1 MKQELQDMLDLCSL
15 ELDDIEERINNLP
28 ILDKARQYLTN
39 YALIKSSGTAEFVYR
54 SIIAD
59 YFSKLSDSK
68 IDTYLDNSIRKGS
81 MSATYDNMKKLLGK
95 FDDNWQ
101 KDFKN
106 AVQSRSDKNKLIDAS
121 TSLVNNR
128 HSFAHGKPPTAT
140 FLDIKQYYADVV
152 QLIEILDSIVC

>member
-1 MKQELQDMLDLCSL
+1 MKQELQDMLDLCLL

>member
-1 MKQELQDMLDLCSL
+1 MKQELQDMLDLCLL

-68 IDTYLDNSIRKGS
+68 IDTYLYNSIRKGS

>member
-1 MKQELQDMLDLCSL
+1 MKQELQDMLDLCSA

-28 ILDKARQYLTN
+28 VLDKARQYFTN

-54 SIIAD
+54 SIVAD

-101 KDFKN
+101 KEFKN
-106 AVQSRSDKNKLIDAS
+106 AVKSRSDRNKLIDAS

-152 QLIEILDSIVC
+152 QLIEILDAIVC